1 MKKVIL
7 SLAVTGTFGFSGG
20 DLDNYTYV
28 NPDTTNAQIELLKE
42 EIENLK
48 SKVSKL
54 ENQKPQVKTKEIIKI
69 KEAPKAPKSSGTTIK
84 SKAGVLK
91 FSGTHYLGFVHTEPE
106 KGDSDDKFETRRN
119 YLQVKAYFK
128 ENPKDYMRLT
138 LDTHTDSEGETNVR
152 LKYAY
157 LYLDDILPYTGVE
170 FGQAHRP
177 WIDYEEHS
185 GWLYRSIAKTFVEE
199 KQGAHFT
206 NSADRGVNF
215 KTKTDYF
222 SSEIGLFNGEGYHSI
237 DRDEPKNR
245 GLSFEWRLTA
255 NMLGTGKKHLHAR
268 KDTYANLSFFGQ
280 YNNKNIGNEDF
291 KWYGVH
297 AVYNRP
303 SFLVGG
309 MYVVADEIDNS
320 SKTGDGFS
328 INGEYRPA
336 QKWSLLA
343 RYDSF
348 SADNNI
354 DREEYI
360 AGIAYDYNKNVKFI
374 GNLFHID
381 KDTDIDDNAE
391 DRVMVTAEVK
401 W

>member
-1 MKKVIL
+1 MKRVAL
-7 SLAVTGTFGFSGG
+7 SLAVISTLSFGGG
-20 DLDNYTYV
+20 DFNSQYEYTNLDE
-28 NPDTTNAQIELLKE
+28 TNAKISSLIEELNTLKKRVE
-42 EIENLK
+42 E
-48 SKVSKL
+48 L
-54 ENQKPQVKTKEIIKI
+54 EGRKPKI
-69 KEAPKAPKSSGTTIK
+69 KEVIKLKEKKETPKSSSTTIK
-84 SKAGVLK
+84 SKATILK
-91 FSGTHYLGFVHTEPE
+91 FSGTHYLGFVHTERE
-106 KGDSDDKFETRRN
+106 DGDSDDKFETRRN

-138 LDTHTDSEGETNVR
+138 LDTHTDSTGETNVR

-157 LYLDDILPYTGVE
+157 LYLDEILPYTGVE

-199 KQGAHFT
+199 SNGAHFT

-215 KTKTDYF
+215 KTKMEYF
-222 SSEIGLFNGEGYHSI
+222 SSEIGLFNGEGYHSV
-237 DRDEPKNR
+237 DTDEPKDR

-255 NMLGTGKKHLHAR
+255 NMLGTGKKHLHPK

-280 YNNKNIGNEDF
+280 YNQKNIGNKDF

-303 SFLVGG
+303 SFLIGG
-309 MYVVADEIDNS
+309 MYVVADEINNS

-336 QKWSLLA
+336 PKWSLLA

-348 SADNNI
+348 SADNGV

-360 AGIAYDYNKNVKFI
+360 AGVAYDYNKNVKFI
-374 GNLFHID
+374 GNIFHID
-381 KDTDIDDNAE
+381 SNTNIDDNAE
-391 DRVMVTAEVK
+391 DRVMFTAEVK